1 MTRAD
6 KIKAL
11 NEDCKPDVDKLLK
24 KNFKKKVKE
33 TDLIKQRENE
43 RKEKLRKRQSIL
55 LNEEL
60 EEDEEPEEPEEI
72 EELEEDEEPEEPD
85 EPEETV

>member
-11 NEDCKPDVDKLLK
+11 NEDCQPDIDKLLK

-33 TDLIKQRENE
+33 TDLIKQREIE
-43 RKEKLRKRQSIL
+43 RKEKLRKRQALL
-55 LNEEL
+55 LNEEP
-60 EEDEEPEEPEEI
+60 EDIEDEEPEDIDDEEPEDIEDEEPEEPEE
-72 EELEEDEEPEEPD
+72 
-85 EPEETV
+85 